1 VPFLKGIAANREHKK
16 TYAVAPVRRDPNGV
30 MHLGVDGVLRSL
42 NADRTIVLDYRRLSP
57 EEIKDLASPF
67 DRATQESLV
76 GVDGRD
82 VDDVEQLWAVPEVKS
97 VCDETRLHASQDGH
111 QANKPN

>member
-1 VPFLKGIAANREHKK
+1 
-16 TYAVAPVRRDPNGV
+16 

-42 NADRTIVLDYRRLSP
+42 NADRTVVLDYRRLSP

-67 DRATQESLV
+67 DQATQESLV

-97 VCDETRLHASQDGH
+97 VCDETRLYAGHDGH
-111 QANKPN
+111 QVNKPN